1 MQSNACGAEIDI
13 NMYFNIL
20 LADVADV
27 GEGRIH
33 GRWPKLLMTTA
44 KARQAVSPAARI
56 IAMVGNGTDGT
67 PVP

>member
-1 MQSNACGAEIDI
+1 MQSNASGSEIGI

-27 GEGRIH
+27 GDSRIH
-33 GRWPKLLMTTA
+33 RRWPKLLMTTA
-44 KARQAVSPAARI
+44 NARQAVSPERRI
-56 IAMVGNGTDGT
+56 IAMVGNANDGT